1 MLMCLRVRTTCGRL
15 LFSLGLALAVVTAA
29 CGGDQLKGTYHQSG
43 GAMSLDFKGDKVTLN
58 MLGESKT
65 LDYKVDGDKVTITDP
80 TEGPIV
86 FTRNSDGTLNS
97 GLGTFAKK
105 E

>member
-15 LFSLGLALAVVTAA
+15 MFSMGLALAIAAAA
-29 CGGDQLKGTYHQSG
+29 CGGDRLKGTYHQTG
-43 GAMSLDFKGDKVTLN
+43 GAMSLDFKGDKVTFN

>member
-1 MLMCLRVRTTCGRL
+1 MWMFLPVRAIRGLGT
-15 LFSLGLALAVVTAA
+15 FVLGLALAIAA
-29 CGGDQLKGTYHQSG
+29 AGCGGDQLQGTYHQTS
-43 GAMSLDFKGDKVTLN
+43 GAMSLDFKGDKVTFN

-65 LDYKVDGDKVTITDP
+65 LDYKVDGNSITITDP
-80 TEGPIV
+80 VEGNMV

-97 GLGTFAKK
+97 GLGTFAKA

>member
-1 MLMCLRVRTTCGRL
+1 MALWMLVAIGLTAGHAGQGTTLIVTKKETKLRTQKRL
-15 LFSLGLALAVVTAA
+15 FAPAV
-29 CGGDQLKGTYHQSG
+29 CDLKE
-43 GAMSLDFKGDKVTLN
+43 GDKVTLN